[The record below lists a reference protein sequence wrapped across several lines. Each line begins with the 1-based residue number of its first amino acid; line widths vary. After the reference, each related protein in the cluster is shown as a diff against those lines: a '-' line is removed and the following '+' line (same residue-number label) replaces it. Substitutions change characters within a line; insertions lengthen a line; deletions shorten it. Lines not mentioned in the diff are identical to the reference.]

1 MKLDKMRSSDKV
13 IARQLKDPHVRAE
26 WDRTAVARAVAARL
40 VEYRVEHELSQTALA
55 RLLGMKQPAVA
66 RLEAGEHNPSFD
78 TLARLSSALGI
89 EFHIA
94 VTPAGVADLTR
105 AWIES
110 TLPATPIRGRRSP
123 DPVAVPGPAQSRQ
136 SVHARGSKQDRGC
149 WPDNAPP
156 TRRSGAPQAALIWD
170 AQTGAL

>member
-1 MKLDKMRSSDKV
+1 MRSKREETDVKLDKMRTSDKV

-40 VEYRVEHELSQTALA
+40 VEYRVEHDLSQTALA
-55 RLLGMKQPAVA
+55 RLLEMKQPAVA

-94 VTPAGVADLTR
+94 VTPAGVA
-105 AWIES
+105 I
-110 TLPATPIRGRRSP
+110 
-123 DPVAVPGPAQSRQ
+123 
-136 SVHARGSKQDRGC
+136 
-149 WPDNAPP
+149 
-156 TRRSGAPQAALIWD
+156 
-170 AQTGAL
+170 

>member
-1 MKLDKMRSSDKV
+1 VKLDKMRSSDKV
-13 IARQLKDPHVRAE
+13 IAHQLKDPHVRAE

-94 VTPAGVADLTR
+94 VTPAGVA
-105 AWIES
+105 I
-110 TLPATPIRGRRSP
+110 
-123 DPVAVPGPAQSRQ
+123 
-136 SVHARGSKQDRGC
+136 
-149 WPDNAPP
+149 
-156 TRRSGAPQAALIWD
+156 
-170 AQTGAL
+170 

>member
-1 MKLDKMRSSDKV
+1 MKLDKMRTSDKV

-40 VEYRVEHELSQTALA
+40 VEYRVEHDLSQTAMA

-66 RLEAGEHNPSFD
+66 RLEAGAHNPSFD

-94 VTPAGVADLTR
+94 VTPAGVA
-105 AWIES
+105 I
-110 TLPATPIRGRRSP
+110 
-123 DPVAVPGPAQSRQ
+123 
-136 SVHARGSKQDRGC
+136 
-149 WPDNAPP
+149 
-156 TRRSGAPQAALIWD
+156 
-170 AQTGAL
+170 